1 MFIRRLKSTSSPA
14 DREPRFNL
22 VVADALYTRFMGLMF
37 KPCIRHHEG
46 LLIKD
51 CNWVHTMF
59 MRFSIDV
66 LYLDASYRV
75 VAVKR
80 LRPFRLSMPVWGAV
94 QVVEI
99 HAGASEY
106 YGIIAGDR
114 FVAG

>member
-1 MFIRRLKSTSSPA
+1 
-14 DREPRFNL
+14 
-22 VVADALYTRFMGLMF
+22 MGMMF
-37 KPCIRHHEG
+37 KPGIPGDQG

-66 LYLDASYRV
+66 LYLDASYTV
-75 VAVKR
+75 IAVKH
-80 LRPFRLSMPVWGAV
+80 LRPFRLSLPVWGAV
-94 QVVEI
+94 QVAEI
-99 HAGASEY
+99 QAGASEY